1 MNVHRI
7 PHPVLSACL
16 LFGGALPLTHAATTT
31 PASASREI
39 EAKVALEASLEKRLQ
54 AVLQRVLGTE
64 DVIVMVNVETLTAS
78 EAAEAEILPGVPI
91 KDTLAGDRADSTA
104 RTMVKSISAD
114 ILVDQSAS
122 EADLQLVRKTADDIL
137 AVKPQRGDR
146 VTVRKMDLKRSA
158 KAPAGR
164 MGKAAA
170 EAAASPLGN
179 SWLVSG
185 LWLLLVFVAVVL
197 VYSRFLKPLL
207 NVMRE
212 MIALQASVAAKP
224 PAAAP
229 AEAAPAA
236 TTVVQAALPQAGK
249 SEGEEGAPEALPFSF
264 LEERHLPMLKVL
276 MRTMDSRMAAV
287 VIQYVPSAL
296 ASQLL
301 QQMAPAMRQQV
312 VKHMSKVVQLQEKDV
327 KAIEHD
333 VRKRIEYL
341 MGGEDKLA
349 SILESSPTSL
359 QEEVLKTVADEDQN
373 LSARLSHRMIL
384 IEDIA
389 LLESNELKILTRRIP
404 VQSLA
409 AVLKSNE
416 ALRSQLLPKLTGGL
430 AAWLSQEIELSQQ
443 LPPDALNREQKKVL
457 TALTQLV
464 HEGKITFKK
473 GAEGSPDGAGP
484 EDESVQ
490 VLDLGLTA
498 PEPRA
503 PAAAPAPQTPVIHV
517 SVAAPQQV
525 ESTAAEPPKPRKR
538 RLPPEDLDAEE
549 EPAPKRKG
557 NGKTAPPPQ
566 ETPACAAP
574 EPQAKPPAAA
584 PTPAPA
590 EPPKPAP
597 AARAPAPVAEEEFPA
612 ENPDDPLDM
621 GTMPPGTKDSV
632 FDELDFPE
640 LGSLPGESPS
650 APGAF
655 DFLDLPEPPSK
666 GTS

>member
-1 MNVHRI
+1 MNAPR
-7 PHPVLSACL
+7 PVVCLLSACL
-16 LFGGALPLTHAATTT
+16 SSGWALPLARAATTT

-64 DVIVMVNVETLTAS
+64 DVIVMVTVETLTAS
-78 EAAEAEILPGVPI
+78 EAAESEILPGVPI

-104 RTMVKSISAD
+104 MTMVKSISAD
-114 ILVDQSAS
+114 ILVDQSATD
-122 EADLQLVRKTADDIL
+122 ADLQLVRKTADDIL

-146 VTVRKMDLKRSA
+146 VTVRRMNLKRTVKASA
-158 KAPAGR
+158 AA
-164 MGKAAA
+164 GKAAL
-170 EAAASPLGN
+170 EAASSPLGN

-185 LWLLLVFVAVVL
+185 LWLLLVSLAVTL

-224 PAAAP
+224 AAAAAPP

-236 TTVVQAALPQAGK
+236 AAVIQAAPLQAGR
-249 SEGEEGAPEALPFSF
+249 SAGEEGGPEALPFSF

-276 MRTMDSRMAAV
+276 MRGMDSRMAAV
-287 VIQYVPSAL
+287 VVQYVPSSL

-301 QQMAPAMRQQV
+301 LQMAPAMRQQV
-312 VKHMSKVVQLQEKDV
+312 VKHMSRVVQLQEKDV

-341 MGGEDKLA
+341 MGGEEKLA
-349 SILESSPTSL
+349 SILESAPTRL
-359 QEEVLKTVADEDQN
+359 QEEVLKTVADEDQK

-409 AVLKSNE
+409 AVLKSSE
-416 ALRSQLLPKLTGGL
+416 GLRTQLLPKLTGGL
-430 AAWLSQEIELSQQ
+430 AAWLSQEIELSRE
-443 LPPDALNREQKKVL
+443 LPPDALVQEQKKVV
-457 TALTQLV
+457 AAMTQLV

-473 GAEGSPDGAGP
+473 AASQDEAPESAGAES
-484 EDESVQ
+484 ESVQ

-498 PEPRA
+498 PAPQA
-503 PAAAPAPQTPVIHV
+503 PAAAAAAQPPVIHV
-517 SVAAPQQV
+517 SVAAPQ
-525 ESTAAEPPKPRKR
+525 EAR
-538 RLPPEDLDAEE
+538 PPERDRPPIAEE
-549 EPAPKRKG
+549 A
-557 NGKTAPPPQ
+557 APPQ
-566 ETPACAAP
+566 TAAAP
-574 EPQAKPPAAA
+574 EPPAKRRGGGKAPIEEPA
-584 PTPAPA
+584 
-590 EPPKPAP
+590 
-597 AARAPAPVAEEEFPA
+597 
-612 ENPDDPLDM
+612 DPLDM
-621 GTMPPGTKDSV
+621 ASMPPDLG
-632 FDELDFPE
+632 LPE
-640 LGSLPGESPS
+640 LGDLPGESPS
-650 APGAF
+650 GSGAF
-655 DFLDLPEPPSK
+655 DFLDLPEPPSE